1 MADTPPNNPLPGAPS
16 GAEPL
21 KKSTGKVQPKKET
34 VRINLPP
41 KPTAAPTIKLPTLP
55 PGGPT
60 GAPSPVTAAAPVS
73 AAPTA
78 SGLKTAL
85 PTGNQPKTGAAPV
98 APAAAAKPGPVAS
111 RAAAPVVPAIKTL
124 DKVLIFSAAVAS
136 LVAVGGVVWVF
147 LTLKNVVEN
156 FQI

>member
-1 MADTPPNNPLPGAPS
+1 MADTPLNNPLPGTPT

-60 GAPSPVTAAAPVS
+60 GAPSPVSVAAAPTAPAPALRTAAAP
-73 AAPTA
+73 A
-78 SGLKTAL
+78 
-85 PTGNQPKTGAAPV
+85 
-98 APAAAAKPGPVAS
+98 APAAAAKSGAAPTAAQKAAPVAQ
-111 RAAAPVVPAIKTL
+111 RAAAPVVPSIKTL
-124 DKVLIFSAAVAS
+124 DKVLIFSAAFAS
-136 LVAVGGVVWVF
+136 LVAIGGVVWVF

-156 FQI
+156 FSS